1 MDLNTMDK
9 LTRYRSA
16 VHGCVALMVAA
27 GVMAASA
34 QANPGPGMDVEDD
47 SGSCTAGF
55 AAADGDG
62 NYYLITAGHC
72 DSGDGS
78 GWTDADQDSLGEIAV
93 SEYDGSDRD
102 AALIQLDPDV
112 GPPTGTIAGRYPV
125 RGVLGADQ
133 IQIGMPLCKVG
144 AVSGETC
151 GEVTDLDGNMVEAS
165 VFSLHGDSGSPAF
178 VKNADGTVSAVGI
191 LSSSPDGD
199 DYTTYFALVG
209 PILDQWGLHILS

>member
-1 MDLNTMDK
+1 MQLSTWCRDSVYAGL
-9 LTRYRSA
+9 
-16 VHGCVALMVAA
+16 VVVVAA
-27 GVMAASA
+27 GTMAVPAL
-34 QANPGPGMDVEDD
+34 ANPGPGMDVEDD

-55 AAADGDG
+55 AAEDGDG

-78 GWTDADQDSLGEIAV
+78 GWTDADQDSIGEIVV

-102 AALIQLDPDV
+102 AALIQLDPGV
-112 GPPTGTIAGRYPV
+112 GRPTGTIGGRYPI

-199 DYTTYFALVG
+199 DYTTYFALVD
-209 PILDQWGLHILS
+209 PILDQWGLRILS